1 LLEDY
6 QMKKIK
12 SALKI
17 VLKFVLFIVF
27 LLMLYVI
34 SAFVLSI
41 IPVNKNQ
48 SEHTKEYTIYIKSN
62 GVHTDLVLPIKSD
75 LKDWSEKIKFE
86 NIQSKD
92 STHQF
97 LAFGWGD
104 KGFYL
109 DTPEWSDLKFS
120 TAFKAAF
127 NLGTSA
133 MHTTFY
139 KQIQETENCVKI
151 EISKKQYQKL
161 ISFIEASFQYDTNGD
176 PIFIEAATYGKND
189 SFYVANR
196 TYNLFY
202 TCNTWTNQALKKAGL
217 KAAFWTP
224 ADKGIFFHYKI

>member
-1 LLEDY
+1 
-6 QMKKIK
+6 MKIIK
-12 SALKI
+12 FI
-17 VLKFVLFIVF
+17 LKFF
-27 LLMLYVI
+27 LTIIGLLLIYII
-34 SAFVLSI
+34 SAIIFSV

-48 SEHTKEYTIYIKSN
+48 LEHNKEYIIYIKSN
-62 GVHTDLVLPIKSD
+62 GVHTDLVLPIKTD
-75 LKDWSEKIKFE
+75 VKDWSEKIKFE

-92 STHQF
+92 STHHY

-139 KQIQETENCVKI
+139 KHIQENKNCVKI
-151 EISKKQYQKL
+151 EISKEQYQKL
-161 ISFIEASFQYDTNGD
+161 ITFIEASFQYDSNGN
-176 PIFIEAATYGKND
+176 PIFIEATTYGKND
-189 SFYVANR
+189 SFYEANR

-202 TCNTWTNQALKKAGL
+202 TCNTWANQALKRADM

-224 ADKGIFFHYKI
+224 ADKGIFYHYQ